1 MTGEIPAENLSAAA
15 ASGQTQPER
24 VPLLPTKKQDLTVE
38 ADDGYH
44 QASFSSAVFNLS
56 TTIVGAG
63 IMALPATMKVLGLPL
78 GLLAIII
85 SAILT
90 ERSLD
95 FLIRFSKP
103 IKARSYGGLMADSFG
118 KVGKIMTQLCIIVN
132 NIGVLIVYLIIIGDV
147 LSGARGAGSQHT
159 GILVELTGGP
169 AWWNSRIFVLAVTTM
184 FILTPLACFRHVDS
198 LKHSSALSVG
208 MALVFV
214 VITTAVAIK
223 KLFDGT
229 IAAPRLVPNVYDIAS
244 FWRLF
249 TVVPVMVTAY
259 ICHHNLHPIAN
270 EMKGSSTVEI
280 HNVSRASITLCSAIY
295 LATALFGYLL
305 FGENTSS
312 DILAN
317 FDADLDIPYSKLLC
331 DIIRI
336 SYAVHIM
343 LVFPLLNFSLRL
355 NLDSLL
361 FPKSRPLSESSRR
374 FSILTAILITTVF
387 VGSTLVP
394 NIWVAFEF
402 TGSTATVLL
411 GFIFP
416 GLIALRDASNIATSR
431 DKVVASVMVVIAVIS
446 SVAAIATD
454 VIDLYTPAGDANQ
467 PKNNLHGIY
476 SYMGA
481 RS

>member
-1 MTGEIPAENLSAAA
+1 MTGEIPAENLTGALGGYTPAD
-15 ASGQTQPER
+15 QRT
-24 VPLLPTKKQDLTVE
+24 PLLPSKKQDLTVE

-56 TTIVGAG
+56 TTTVGAG
-63 IMALPATMKVLGLPL
+63 IMALPATMTVLGLPL
-78 GLLAIII
+78 GILAIIV
-85 SAILT
+85 SGLLT

-118 KVGKIMTQLCIIVN
+118 KIGRIMTQLCIIVN
-132 NIGVLIVYLIIIGDV
+132 NIGVQIVYLIIIGDV
-147 LSGARGAGSQHT
+147 LSGAKGTVDSAHT

-169 AWWNSRIFVLAVTTM
+169 TWWNGRLFVLTVTTL
-184 FILTPLACFRHVDS
+184 FILVPLACFRHVDS
-198 LKHSSALSVG
+198 LKHSSALSVAL
-208 MALVFV
+208 ALVFV
-214 VITTAVAIK
+214 VITTVVAIK

-229 IAAPRLVPNVYDIAS
+229 IEAPRMLPDVYSIS
-244 FWRLF
+244 SLGRLF
-249 TVVPVMVTAY
+249 TVVPVLATAY

-270 EMKGSSTVEI
+270 EMKASSGVEI
-280 HNVSRASITLCSAIY
+280 DKVSRASITLCSVIY
-295 LATALFGYLL
+295 VATALFGFLL
-305 FGENTSS
+305 FGDKTAS
-312 DILAN
+312 DILSN
-317 FDADLDIPYSKLLC
+317 FDADLDIPYSKFLC
-331 DIIRI
+331 DVIRI

-361 FPKSRPLSESSRR
+361 FPKRRPLSESSRR
-374 FSILTAILITTVF
+374 FYTLTAILITTIF
-387 VGSTLVP
+387 IGSTLVP

-416 GLIALRDASNIATSR
+416 GLIALRDSPRIATSR
-431 DKVVASVMVVIAVIS
+431 DKWVASIMVVVAVIS
-446 SVAAIATD
+446 SVSAIVTN
-454 VIDLYTPAGDANQ
+454 VIDLSIPVDSTQ